1 MAEPWTPGGA
11 KAAPDARRHAPAT
24 LRNRDAILA
33 VLAEEL
39 PADGTVLEVAS
50 GSGEHAVHFA
60 TALPALRWQPSDPD
74 ADALASIDAWVAA
87 TGVANVAPALRVDAA
102 ASDWPLKEADAVFCA
117 NMVHIAPWEAA
128 VGLFAGA
135 GRLLPP
141 GAALI
146 LYGPFIEDGVPTAES
161 NLAFDVSLKSRDPR
175 WGLRTAAALDALA
188 DAAGLTR
195 TRRVAMPAN
204 NLMLVWRKVG

>member
-11 KAAPDARRHAPAT
+11 EAAPDARRHAPAT
-24 LRNRDAILA
+24 LRNRDPILA
-33 VLAEEL
+33 VLTEEL
-39 PADGTVLEVAS
+39 PVVGTVLEVAS

-60 TALPALRWQPSDPD
+60 TRLPALCWQPSDPD
-74 ADALASIDAWVAA
+74 ADALASIDAWTAA
-87 TGVANVAPALRVDAA
+87 TGVTNVSPAVRIDAA
-102 ASDWPLKEADAVFCA
+102 ASDWQLEEADAVFCA
-117 NMVHIAPWEAA
+117 NMVHIAPWKAA

-141 GAALI
+141 GAPLI

-161 NLAFDVSLKSRDPR
+161 NLAFDVSLTSRDPR
-175 WGLRTAAALDALA
+175 WGLRTVEALDALA
-188 DAAGLTR
+188 DAAGLAR

-204 NLMLVWRKVG
+204 NLMLVWRRKP

>member
-11 KAAPDARRHAPAT
+11 EAAPDARRHAPAT

-33 VLAEEL
+33 VLVEEL
-39 PADGTVLEVAS
+39 PVDGTVLEVAS

-60 TALPALRWQPSDPD
+60 TALPTLCWQPSDPD
-74 ADALASIDAWVAA
+74 ADALASIDAWVVA
-87 TGVANVAPALRVDAA
+87 TGVANVAHALMLDAT
-102 ASDWPLKEADAVFCA
+102 ASDWPPVEAEAVFCA

-141 GAALI
+141 GAPLI
-146 LYGPFIEDGVPTAES
+146 LYGPFIEDGVPTAKS
-161 NLAFDVSLKSRDPR
+161 NQAFDASLKSRDPC
-175 WGLRTAAALDALA
+175 WGLRTVAALDGLA
-188 DAAGLTR
+188 DAAGLAR

-204 NLMLVWRKVG
+204 NLVLVWRKVD

>member
-11 KAAPDARRHAPAT
+11 EAAPDARRHAPAT
-24 LRNRDAILA
+24 LRNRDAIIA

-39 PADGTVLEVAS
+39 PVDGTVLEVAS

-60 TALPALRWQPSDPD
+60 TALPALRWQPSDSD
-74 ADALASIDAWVAA
+74 ADAIASIDAWVAA
-87 TGVANVAPALRVDAA
+87 TGAANVSPALRIDAV
-102 ASDWPLKEADAVFCA
+102 ASDWPLEEADAVFCA

-128 VGLFAGA
+128 MGLFAGA

-141 GAALI
+141 GAPLI

-161 NLAFDVSLKSRDPR
+161 NLAFDLSLKSRDPW
-175 WGLRTAAALDALA
+175 WGLRTVAALDGLA
-188 DAAGLTR
+188 DAAGLAR

-204 NLMLVWRKVG
+204 NLMLIWRRKP

>member
-1 MAEPWTPGGA
+1 VAEPWTPGGA
-11 KAAPDARRHAPAT
+11 EAAPDARRHAPAT

-39 PADGTVLEVAS
+39 PAEGTVLEVAS

-87 TGVANVAPALRVDAA
+87 TGAANVAPALRIDAA
-102 ASDWPLKEADAVFCA
+102 ASGWPSVEADAVFCA

-128 VGLFAGA
+128 AGLFAGA

-141 GAALI
+141 GAPLI

-161 NLAFDVSLKSRDPR
+161 NLAFDLSLKSRDPR
-175 WGLRTAAALDALA
+175 WGLRPVTALDALA

-204 NLMLVWRKVG
+204 NLVLVWRRTG

>member
-1 MAEPWTPGGA
+1 VAEPWAPGGA
-11 KAAPDARRHAPAT
+11 EAAPDARRYAPAT

-39 PADGTVLEVAS
+39 PAEGTVLEVAS

-87 TGVANVAPALRVDAA
+87 TGAANVAPALRIDAA
-102 ASDWPLKEADAVFCA
+102 ASGWPSVEADAVFCA

-141 GAALI
+141 GAPLI

-161 NLAFDVSLKSRDPR
+161 NLAFDLSLKSRDPR
-175 WGLRTAAALDALA
+175 WGLRPVTALDALA

-204 NLMLVWRKVG
+204 NLVLVWRRTG